1 VALGVFFY
9 KARKRRRARD
19 RETQPEIEAP
29 SETKPEDTNAPEET
43 EYNFTALRYP
53 EVAGYAG
60 DDSHGPAGGRLG
72 GPIGATVV

>member
-1 VALGVFFY
+1 VFFY

-29 SETKPEDTNAPEET
+29 SETRPVDTNAPEM

-72 GPIGATVV
+72 GPIGATVI